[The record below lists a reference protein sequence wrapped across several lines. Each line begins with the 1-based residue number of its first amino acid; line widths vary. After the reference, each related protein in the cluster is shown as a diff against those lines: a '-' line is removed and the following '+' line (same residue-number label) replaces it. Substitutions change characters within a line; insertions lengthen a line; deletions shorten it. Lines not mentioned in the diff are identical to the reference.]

1 MNSLLDSELCARLA
15 LALGHFVWQGMLIAV
30 VSARIAQALGLRLA
44 PVLAWCDE
52 VAVPTVI
59 GVLRP
64 TILLP
69 LSLTS
74 GLAPEQVEAVLAHE
88 LAHLRRWDHL
98 VNVLQ
103 RVLESLLFFHPAVW
117 WVSAKIRLER
127 EHACDDLAV
136 SLGTP
141 RLAYAASLLRV
152 AELSRLATAPA
163 PAAMVSLL
171 ATDPEPNRKPSKL
184 RQRIARLL
192 GETSEPQVRLRPA
205 SLVAVIKGCTTSE

>member
-1 MNSLLDSELCARLA
+1 
-15 LALGHFVWQGMLIAV
+15 MLIAV

-98 VNVLQ
+98 VN
-103 RVLESLLFFHPAVW
+103 
-117 WVSAKIRLER
+117 
-127 EHACDDLAV
+127 DLK
-136 SLGTP
+136 
-141 RLAYAASLLRV
+141 
-152 AELSRLATAPA
+152 
-163 PAAMVSLL
+163 
-171 ATDPEPNRKPSKL
+171 D
-184 RQRIARLL
+184 
-192 GETSEPQVRLRPA
+192 
-205 SLVAVIKGCTTSE
+205 CTTSE